1 VGVPPG
7 VSVDERLEV
16 AGVGG
21 HRPGAAGGVLE
32 TAAVGHQDTEPL
44 CPVGQHRSEGQS
56 PREQAAVHRDQGRSI
71 TGGDVTERDP
81 LHGAPSD
88 APSDVARPTDGHVA
102 DSGRYYG
109 AAMTAVT
116 DQGIDG
122 LRRRHAV
129 VLHADVADY
138 SRLMADDPATTV
150 ATMRTYHELVT
161 DAVAEVDGMLVNFV
175 GDSFLAVFDDG
186 PSGMRAAIRICSA
199 VRELNA
205 DLPRASRAWFRL
217 GLDAGDIVTA
227 ADGRHFGD
235 ALNIAARIQAIAQ
248 VGGINVTEAV
258 YRALD
263 EPALRLV
270 ALGARRLKNIPEPV
284 RVYRLA
290 GIGAP
295 EGDRLP
301 SPRTVEP
308 IVAVLGATHS
318 DDPAD
323 RRVAD
328 ALRAELVAALGAVPG
343 LGVIDGGDDRSGRD
357 DPGASYFLDTATVR
371 SGAQVRVY
379 ARLVELETM
388 NLVWSCRWQGTADD
402 LFALQ
407 DTVAAETV
415 RAMEVELVVGQPAMI
430 YRAEL
435 DATERAA
442 VYQGWYQLD
451 QGTRYGWLRAVELF
465 ESVARSRPDSVSGHG
480 LTAFA
485 RWWGA
490 AEGLSDD
497 PAEDLRMATWH
508 AARGA
513 EMDDPSGL
521 SYLVLAA
528 LQLRDGGDLQAA
540 LSDAE
545 QSLARRPTCDVSFAV
560 LGSVRRYLGDWRAA
574 VEACDR
580 AQGLSPIR
588 RPWFATVQA
597 SAFYVG
603 ERYHD
608 AIQAAEWIVDRQPD
622 NLEALL
628 VLAASQQA
636 LGLRR
641 RARATVE
648 MLLDHHPHVRRDD
661 LPQRHPF
668 RDPDILARWSA
679 HLAAAGVP

>member
-1 VGVPPG
+1 
-7 VSVDERLEV
+7 
-16 AGVGG
+16 
-21 HRPGAAGGVLE
+21 
-32 TAAVGHQDTEPL
+32 
-44 CPVGQHRSEGQS
+44 
-56 PREQAAVHRDQGRSI
+56 
-71 TGGDVTERDP
+71 
-81 LHGAPSD
+81 
-88 APSDVARPTDGHVA
+88 
-102 DSGRYYG
+102 
-109 AAMTAVT
+109 MTAVT
-116 DQGIDG
+116 DQRVDD

-138 SRLMADDPATTV
+138 SRLMADDPSATV

-161 DAVAEVDGMLVNFV
+161 HAVTEVDGTLVNFV
-175 GDSFLAVFDDG
+175 GDSFLAVFDDAA
-186 PSGMRAAIRICSA
+186 SGMRAAIRICSA
-199 VRELNA
+199 VRERNV
-205 DLPRASRAWFRL
+205 DLPRARRAWFRL

-235 ALNIAARIQAIAQ
+235 ALNIAARIQAIAE
-248 VGGINVTEAV
+248 VGGINVTETV

-270 ALGARRLKNIPEPV
+270 PLGLRRLKNIPEPV

-290 GIGAP
+290 GVGRP
-295 EGDRLP
+295 DGRLP
-301 SPRTVEP
+301 VPGTVEP
-308 IVAVLGATHS
+308 VIAVLGTSHG

-343 LGVIDGGDDRSGRD
+343 LGVVDGGDNPSGHD
-357 DPGASYFLDTATVR
+357 GPGASYFLDTVTVR
-371 SGAQVRVY
+371 SGERVRFY
-379 ARLVELETM
+379 AKLVELETF
-388 NLVWSCRWQGTADD
+388 NLVWSGRWQGTTDD
-402 LFALQ
+402 LFTLQ

-430 YRAEL
+430 YRTEL
-435 DATERAA
+435 DAGERAA
-442 VYQGWYQLD
+442 VYTGWYHLD
-451 QGTRYGWLRAVELF
+451 QGTRDGWLRAVELF
-465 ESVARSRPDSVSGHG
+465 ESVTRSRPDSVSGHG

-490 AEGLSDD
+490 AEGLSDT
-497 PAEDLRMATWH
+497 PAEDLRT
-508 AARGA
+508 AARHATRGV
-513 EMDDPSGL
+513 ELGDPSGL
-521 SYLVLAA
+521 SHLVLAA
-528 LQLRDGGDLQAA
+528 LRLHEGGDLQNA
-540 LSDAE
+540 LADAE
-545 QSLARRPTCDVSFAV
+545 QSLAQRPTCDVTLAV

-574 VEACDR
+574 VEACER
-580 AQGLSPIR
+580 AQALSPVR

-597 SAFYVG
+597 SAWYVG

-636 LGLRR
+636 LGLNR
-641 RARATVE
+641 RARATVG
-648 MLLDHHPHVRRDD
+648 MLLDRHPHVRRDD

-668 RDPDILARWSA
+668 RDADIIARWSA

>member
-1 VGVPPG
+1 
-7 VSVDERLEV
+7 
-16 AGVGG
+16 
-21 HRPGAAGGVLE
+21 
-32 TAAVGHQDTEPL
+32 
-44 CPVGQHRSEGQS
+44 
-56 PREQAAVHRDQGRSI
+56 
-71 TGGDVTERDP
+71 
-81 LHGAPSD
+81 
-88 APSDVARPTDGHVA
+88 
-102 DSGRYYG
+102 
-109 AAMTAVT
+109 MTAVT
-116 DQGIDG
+116 DQSVDG
-122 LRRRHAV
+122 LRRWRAV

-138 SRLMADDPATTV
+138 SKLMADDPAATV
-150 ATMRTYHELVT
+150 ETMRAYHELVS
-161 DAVAEVDGMLVNFV
+161 DAVGKVDGTLVNFV
-175 GDSFLAVFDDG
+175 GDSFLAVFDDAR
-186 PSGMRAAIRICSA
+186 SGMRAAVRICSA
-199 VRELNA
+199 VREHNA
-205 DLPRASRAWFRL
+205 GLPRARRAWFRL

-227 ADGRHFGD
+227 ADGRYFGD
-235 ALNIAARIQAIAQ
+235 PLNIAARIQAIAQ

-270 ALGARRLKNIPEPV
+270 ALGRRRLKNIPEPV
-284 RVYRLA
+284 RIYRLA
-290 GIGAP
+290 GVGAP
-295 EGDRLP
+295 DGRLP
-301 SPRTVEP
+301 PPTVEP
-308 IVAVLGATHS
+308 VVAVLGTS
-318 DDPAD
+318 YGDDPAD

-343 LGVIDGGDDRSGRD
+343 LGVIDGGDDRSDGD
-357 DPGASYFLDTATVR
+357 SQGASYYLDTATVR
-371 SGAQVRVY
+371 SGTQVRVY
-379 ARLVELETM
+379 VKLVELETM
-388 NLVWSCRWQGTADD
+388 NLVWSGRWQGTSDD
-402 LFALQ
+402 LFTLQ

-415 RAMEVELVVGQPAMI
+415 RAMEIELVVGQPAML
-430 YRAEL
+430 YRTEL
-435 DATERAA
+435 DAAERAA
-442 VYQGWYQLD
+442 VYQGWYHLD
-451 QGTRYGWLRAVELF
+451 HGTRDGWRRAVELF
-465 ESVARSRPDSVSGHG
+465 ESVTRSRPDSVTGHG

-490 AEGLSDD
+490 GEGLSDD
-497 PAEDLRMATWH
+497 PDEELRLATWH

-521 SYLVLAA
+521 SHLVLAA
-528 LQLRDGGDLQAA
+528 LQLQDGGDLQAA
-540 LSDAE
+540 LSEAE
-545 QSLARRPTCDVSFAV
+545 ESLARRPTCDVSFAV

-574 VEACDR
+574 VEACER

-597 SAFYVG
+597 SAYYVG

-636 LGLRR
+636 LGLHR

-648 MLLDHHPHVRRDD
+648 MLLERHPHVRRDD